1 MTDRTSSGPSLG
13 DIIRINDMFHD
24 SALLHMAV
32 ASRLFD
38 DLTTPQRADVV
49 AAEHGWVPRKC
60 RILLDALVAK
70 ELLDK
75 QGDLYVN
82 RADTTRFLT
91 TGGESYVGAI
101 IDHQRLQWDL
111 WARMGEVL
119 ASNEA
124 TDVQQELRLRKDEAA
139 NTAFNQA
146 MVQLSRDN
154 LDDVLGVSELAE
166 AGRVLDL
173 CGGHGT
179 YLAALALKHP
189 ELRGEVW
196 DRETAREL
204 ATQTFAQAGVAD
216 RLGFRAQD
224 VLEPEAFA
232 GASADACM
240 LNDCLHYFDEAE
252 VRTLIGQ
259 AAGLLSS
266 GGVLVV
272 LTMVLDNDRVSPLSA
287 AGFSL
292 HMMLNTNHGEL
303 HPTPWIEKV
312 MGEAGLAVERRPA
325 GSVGRYALLL
335 GRRP

>member
-1 MTDRTSSGPSLG
+1 MTTTNSGPSLG
-13 DIIRINDMFHD
+13 DIIKVNDLFHD

-32 ASRLFD
+32 ATRLFD
-38 DLTTPQRADVV
+38 VLTEPKPADEV
-49 AAEHGWVPRKC
+49 ASAQGWVPRKC
-60 RILLDALVAK
+60 RILLDALVSK
-70 ELLDK
+70 DLLDK

-111 WARMGEVL
+111 WGRMGEVL
-119 ASNEA
+119 ASDQPTA
-124 TDVQQELRLRKDEAA
+124 AQQELRLRKDEAA
-139 NTAFNQA
+139 NTAFNHA

-154 LDDVLGVSELAE
+154 LDDVLGVTELAT
-166 AGRVLDL
+166 AHRVLDL

-179 YLAALALKHP
+179 YLAALAQKHP
-189 ELRGEVW
+189 DLTGEVW
-196 DRETAREL
+196 DRETARDL
-204 ATQTFAQAGVAD
+204 ATQTFERAGVAD

-224 VLEPEAFA
+224 VLEPEAFV
-232 GASADACM
+232 GESADACM
-240 LNDCLHYFDEAE
+240 LNDCLHYFDDDE
-252 VRTLIGQ
+252 VRAVIGR

-266 GGVLVV
+266 GGVLLV
-272 LTMVLDNDRVSPLSA
+272 LTMTMDGDCVSPPSA

-303 HPTPWIEKV
+303 HPTPWIEEV
-312 MGEAGLAVERRPA
+312 MGEAGLVVEHRPA
-325 GSVGRYALLL
+325 GSVGRYSLLL